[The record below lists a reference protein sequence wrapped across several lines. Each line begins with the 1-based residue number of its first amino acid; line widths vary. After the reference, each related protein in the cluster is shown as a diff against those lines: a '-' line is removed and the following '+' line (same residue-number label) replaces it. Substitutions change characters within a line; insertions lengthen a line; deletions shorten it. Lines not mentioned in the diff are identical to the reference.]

1 MNSMKNIHTV
11 ARYEARLL
19 RRSWLFRIFA
29 GLAVVGIFLA
39 VGNWCT
45 PLFGGGMTR
54 WNQVALSG
62 QIPFFSTYL
71 FHILQA
77 VAVVFLAGGRMATG
91 RKADTMDVLYA
102 RQAGNGDFVWG
113 KVWGTLKVCGG
124 VMAAG
129 GGGVPA
135 RGSGEVAVFVV
146 GILFLRADAGVAE
159 PRVCAGAVA
168 VGELRGER
176 AGIGVAPAAGRDGD
190 AVFLPE
196 RSGVRGVGC
205 VRANRAHGGFGR
217 DGHGRYGGLSP
228 AAGHVPLGGHRAG
241 FLDGGGVPEIAEPTW
256 DGGRAVGRLGMLGA
270 GCRDGL
276 RGCKGKAG

>member
-1 MNSMKNIHTV
+1 MNWKDIHTV

-45 PLFGGGMTR
+45 PLFGDGMTR

-62 QIPFFSTYL
+62 QIPFFGTYL

-124 VMAAG
+124 VMAA
-129 GGGVPA
+129 VMA
-135 RGSGEVAVFVV
+135 VVVFLHVAVAKSPFSLWAYFFYALTLALPSLVFVL
-146 GILFLRADAGVAE
+146 GEKYLCKGALLLL
-159 PRVCAGAVA
+159 RVC
-168 VGELRGER
+168 
-176 AGIGVAPAAGRDGD
+176 GV
-190 AVFLPE
+190 
-196 RSGVRGVGC
+196 
-205 VRANRAHGGFGR
+205 
-217 DGHGRYGGLSP
+217 
-228 AAGHVPLGGHRAG
+228 
-241 FLDGGGVPEIAEPTW
+241 
-256 DGGRAVGRLGMLGA
+256 
-270 GCRDGL
+270 
-276 RGCKGKAG
+276 